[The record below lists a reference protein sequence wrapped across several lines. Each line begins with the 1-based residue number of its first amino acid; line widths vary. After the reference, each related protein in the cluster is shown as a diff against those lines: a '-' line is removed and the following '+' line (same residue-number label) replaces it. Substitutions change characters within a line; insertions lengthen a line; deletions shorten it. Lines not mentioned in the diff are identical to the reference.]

1 MRLYILTGKSRN
13 LKLLYNEAVNNSIY
27 NSVGLY
33 VCIYFNL
40 IVTNKNEIPPKLND
54 CSRFYFKILY
64 FLRQQYLLSLFFC
77 NVYFFFPY
85 QRWNL
90 FPFEF
95 ELSRLICLP
104 EWPRNALVLSLKVL
118 CSRKHLGPRQREVVD
133 DPSHHCDVLTNG
145 IEHKYL

>member
-40 IVTNKNEIPPKLND
+40 IVTNKNEITPKLND

-77 NVYFFFPY
+77 NVYFFFPINGGIY
-85 QRWNL
+85 FHLNL
-90 FPFEF
+90 SYLGWSAFQNGPGMLWFYHWKFFVPGNTLVPGKEKWLMTLAITVMF
-95 ELSRLICLP
+95 
-104 EWPRNALVLSLKVL
+104 WPM
-118 CSRKHLGPRQREVVD
+118 E
-133 DPSHHCDVLTNG
+133 
-145 IEHKYL
+145 